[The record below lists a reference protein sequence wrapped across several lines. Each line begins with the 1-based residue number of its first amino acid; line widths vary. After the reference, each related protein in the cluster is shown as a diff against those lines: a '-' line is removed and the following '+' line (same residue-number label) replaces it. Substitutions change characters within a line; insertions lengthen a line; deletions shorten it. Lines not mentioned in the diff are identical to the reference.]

1 MVGCFPSEIDIKEK
15 AGCQSAG
22 QFVSQICSTDV
33 VQFAH
38 IVQIALYHSADSG
51 LAS

>member
-1 MVGCFPSEIDIKEK
+1 MVGCFPSEIDIEEK
-15 AGCQSAG
+15 TGFQSVG
-22 QFVSQICSTDV
+22 HFVSQICTTDV

-38 IVQIALYHSADSG
+38 IVQIALYYSADSG